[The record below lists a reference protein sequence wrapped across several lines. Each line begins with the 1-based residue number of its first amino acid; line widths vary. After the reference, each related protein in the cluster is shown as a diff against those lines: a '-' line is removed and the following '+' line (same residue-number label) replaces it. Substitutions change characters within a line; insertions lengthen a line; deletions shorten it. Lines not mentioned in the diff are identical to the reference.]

1 MTASRAVRRAR
12 EGFDDFVHSKP
23 YIILIA
29 AVAYVLWWSENLLAA
44 IAVLG
49 VIGGLV
55 LALVRDIVP
64 MIPFVTMAPCMVHI
78 NKMPGELW
86 QYALALLPV
95 AAGLVIHLV
104 CYKRNKLEWRKT
116 NLLPSVLLVAAMAL
130 GGLFSSAVKDGTVA
144 LVNVLY
150 VGVMPVA
157 LYIFVKLYGEVKCRP
172 GDYAASVMVI
182 WGILTAVQAVTV
194 IGGAR
199 AEGIDIASNSYVP
212 GLGWGNSNVYPT
224 VLMMCMAF
232 NFYFMCKSWKFLLP
246 YALLTGVQFMC
257 VLYAHSRGALIFTI
271 IVLAAGVIAVT
282 VYNRKNPLYW
292 AVLIA
297 VLTAVALLLTFYWER
312 LSLIMGNTFSD
323 KLQSSGR
330 DYLYIEA
337 MDKFLENPL
346 FGAGFG
352 YVGLVEHLHTES
364 GFYQFHSTV
373 FQTLGSM
380 GLAGLAVMIYVYVMR
395 YYTVF
400 CGAKRAK
407 IFFFIAMIGFEG
419 YSLINTSTFT
429 GLPCMTV
436 IYMMLALFELDRA
449 HDKGEI
455 PLGETLKQLLCR
467 RRQVWKKK
475 RA

>member
-1 MTASRAVRRAR
+1 MQETHRYL
-12 EGFDDFVHSKP
+12 E
-23 YIILIA
+23 
-29 AVAYVLWWSENLLAA
+29 
-44 IAVLG
+44 
-49 VIGGLV
+49 
-55 LALVRDIVP
+55 DIEVEVDPGRIMVNDPRNSVVQVFCGRCLKERGYKEP
-64 MIPFVTMAPCMVHI
+64 MIPVDYPLTNILA
-78 NKMPGELW
+78 ELN
-86 QYALALLPV
+86 QMGAYTLFS
-95 AAGLVIHLV
+95 
-104 CYKRNKLEWRKT
+104 CYGHN
-116 NLLPSVLLVAAMAL
+116 MAL
-130 GGLFSSAVKDGTVA
+130 TAYTED
-144 LVNVLY
+144 
-150 VGVMPVA
+150 P
-157 LYIFVKLYGEVKCRP
+157 YIRF
-172 GDYAASVMVI
+172 
-182 WGILTAVQAVTV
+182 
-194 IGGAR
+194 
-199 AEGIDIASNSYVP
+199 AES
-212 GLGWGNSNVYPT
+212 
-224 VLMMCMAF
+224 
-232 NFYFMCKSWKFLLP
+232 
-246 YALLTGVQFMC
+246 
-257 VLYAHSRGALIFTI
+257 FTSELSKI
-271 IVLAAGVIAVT
+271 
-282 VYNRKNPLYW
+282 
-292 AVLIA
+292 
-297 VLTAVALLLTFYWER
+297 LLTFYWER